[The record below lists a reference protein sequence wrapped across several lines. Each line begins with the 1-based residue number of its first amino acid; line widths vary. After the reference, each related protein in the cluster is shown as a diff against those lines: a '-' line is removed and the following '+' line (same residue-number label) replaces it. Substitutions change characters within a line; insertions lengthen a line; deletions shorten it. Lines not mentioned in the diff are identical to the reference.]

1 MDFTLSTYR
10 VLLTSLLN
18 AGYSTYTFQEWCEGK
33 AQGRFVILRHDV
45 DLKAKQSLATAK
57 IEASLGIKSS
67 YYFRVVP
74 QSNQPEIITAIADL
88 GHEIG
93 YHYEDLSLFK
103 GDTVKAI
110 QHFEQQLNYFR
121 QFYPVKTICM
131 HGSPSSKWDNKDLW
145 KSYDYKDFG
154 IIGEPYFDFLYQE
167 NCNNNQVLYLTDTAR
182 MWDGDKYNVRDKIKR
197 SEAANSALRIE
208 HNHITELPNFHST
221 SDLVNWFDSYPN
233 QEIIMIT
240 THPQRWT
247 NSKIEWLQEFFMQSI
262 KNWIK
267 KVIFVKNT

>member
-1 MDFTLSTYR
+1 MDFTLKIYR
-10 VLLTSLLN
+10 ELLVAIVN
-18 AGYSTYTFQEWCEGK
+18 AGYSIHPFQEWCEGK
-33 AQGRFVILRHDV
+33 AQVRYVILRHDV

-93 YHYEDLSLFK
+93 YHYEDLSIFK
-103 GDTVKAI
+103 GNCAKALH
-110 QHFEQQLNYFR
+110 HFEAQLRYFR

-145 KSYDYKDFG
+145 KSNDYKDFG
-154 IIGEPYFDFLYQE
+154 IIGEPYFDLL
-167 NCNNNQVLYLTDTAR
+167 NNNQVKVLYLTDTAR
-182 MWDGDKYNVRDKIKR
+182 MWDGDRYSVRDKVLGIQNEISHEGKP
-197 SEAANSALRIE
+197 I
-208 HNHITELPNFHST
+208 HST
-221 SDLVNWFDSYPN
+221 FDLIDWFGTYPN
-233 QEIIMIT
+233 QEVIMIT

-247 NSKIEWLQEFFMQSI
+247 NNIVEWYQELILQWP
-262 KNWIK
+262 KNLVK
-267 KVIFVKNT
+267 KMIFVKNS